1 MFGSLLGVVMNAIF
15 LSYVKKLEHD
25 KCECAEDKLR
35 DYIKYFSAAMIGL
48 FLLRVLLS
56 VLSLKV
62 KVPVLVQL
70 VLLLTILGAGVYQV
84 YALFKYSHKLVM
96 SKPEC
101 ECSKDDWRRSVMF
114 YFSIFYAI
122 MVFLALH
129 LVLFLIAYSSMSKN
143 NRAEFLKKIKKQKRQ
158 IIKKNKSIFI
168 LVLIFLFFVLNF
180 YNFYVFHLITEVGAG
195 F

>member
-101 ECSKDDWRRSVMF
+101 ECSKDWRRSVMF

-122 MVFLALH
+122 MLGFLALH

-143 NRAEFLKKIKKQKRQ
+143 NRAEFLKKIKKANKAN
-158 IIKKNKSIFI
+158 KKK
-168 LVLIFLFFVLNF
+168 
-180 YNFYVFHLITEVGAG
+180 
-195 F
+195 